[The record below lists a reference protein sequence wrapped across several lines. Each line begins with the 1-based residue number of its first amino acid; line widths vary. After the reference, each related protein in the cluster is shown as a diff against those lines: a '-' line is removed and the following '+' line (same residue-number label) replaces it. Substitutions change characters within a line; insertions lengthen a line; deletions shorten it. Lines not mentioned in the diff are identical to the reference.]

1 MYFNKQHISEVLF
14 KHGNMTVIDSQI
26 LSMQLL
32 TEKVICL
39 KTASC
44 CPRLHQSINEVAD
57 AGTEVLLLLVCVL
70 FTIICQPRNSVLIR
84 RV

>member
-32 TEKVICL
+32 TEKVVCL

-57 AGTEVLLLLVCVL
+57 AGTEVLKAKH
-70 FTIICQPRNSVLIR
+70 FTSRGNYSFQSKSN
-84 RV
+84 